1 MNVDTD
7 SLERLNLLTRDA
19 AERASDALADTVG
32 ASTHI
37 GATKIMLASRRDI
50 VADLLGASEECLQY
64 ELAGPLSGTVLVAI
78 DPVARDRLR
87 ETIDDPDDATDLV
100 TAMMTEFVSDW
111 ERHLGG
117 ELTVGDR
124 TRITDPTTHEF
135 SFEAI
140 SEDTDSAPVFQSTV
154 HWLQSPGSITIYLAP
169 DRESLER
176 LLTIDDDAV
185 AAASEDAGAS
195 STDADDTGGETTVE
209 GTVNAT
215 GADGAVRE
223 NGVAADGDATA
234 ADDAA
239 DGPFATAD
247 AGESGEAGAGDGGA
261 GPFAAGDG
269 GDDTGPFGGAEDGFA
284 SAEDA
289 GGGAFGM
296 GDGGDDTGDADDGFG
311 TASDEADD
319 TGGFG
324 ADEGSLFDDDA
335 DTVETVPLD
344 KLSVFSDLTR
354 EGTTAA
360 ADRVTQMTGIETET
374 DIAGVSFTPIDD
386 ISGRLEDENYV
397 GTTVEFEGTP
407 SGHLVILFREAS
419 AANIAEAMM
428 PMEPEGEGLTDMHE
442 SALEELCNIMTSG
455 FIDGWA
461 NVLQTI
467 VEHTPPEYVDNMDV
481 ALMEIVTEQLGP
493 FQTHAYTIESRMKT
507 DEIEFDCE
515 IHALPNEAELGA
527 ALEDL
532 MVDRKGE
539 TEADPSDLF

>member
-19 AERASDALADTVG
+19 AERASDALATAVG

-78 DPVARDRLR
+78 DPVARERLR
-87 ETIDDPDDATDLV
+87 ETIQDPDDATDLV

-111 ERHLGG
+111 ERHIGG

-140 SEDTDSAPVFQSTV
+140 SEDTDSAPIFQSTV

-169 DRESLER
+169 DRGSLEQ
-176 LLTIDDDAV
+176 LLTIEEEAIV
-185 AAASEDAGAS
+185 
-195 STDADDTGGETTVE
+195 DADGEDSETQS
-209 GTVNAT
+209 AD
-215 GADGAVRE
+215 ADGEVRE
-223 NGVAADGDATA
+223 NGVAADGDA
-234 ADDAA
+234 ADDTA

-247 AGESGEAGAGDGGA
+247 ASDGSAEADGGSDPFATDAGGADAGAFGGSDGAFGGSEADATSTEDGGA
-261 GPFAAGDG
+261 D
-269 GDDTGPFGGAEDGFA
+269 
-284 SAEDA
+284 
-289 GGGAFGM
+289 GAFG
-296 GDGGDDTGDADDGFG
+296 TGDADDTDGFG
-311 TASDEADD
+311 TASDDGDD
-319 TGGFG
+319 GFG
-324 ADEGSLFDDDA
+324 TDEGSLFEDA

-386 ISGRLEDENYV
+386 ISGQLEEGDYV

-428 PMEPEGEGLTDMHE
+428 PMEPDGEGLTGMHE

-461 NVLQTI
+461 NVLQTS
-467 VEHTPPEYVDNMDV
+467 VEHTPPEFVADMDM

-515 IHALPNEAELGA
+515 IHALPNESELGE
-527 ALEDL
+527 ALKDL
-532 MVDRKGE
+532 IVERKGE
-539 TEADPSDLF
+539 TGADPSDLF